1 MSTEKLFTR
10 ILVTYKGLLSTLGA
24 EAPRLRDYCK
34 KRKVSYRDFL
44 FWASTREVSS
54 GIVEIERK
62 KKRLQKEKVVEGVVG
77 SSPSP
82 SLTSC
87 ETKPVFY
94 PLHITSDGCHKVVA
108 SEVVSTVLAGH
119 VDSSHAGHQP
129 SLRGV
134 RITFPNGVKISVR
147 EADGRGI
154 FSLVYTENKAAYLCP
169 YHGRSLDPF
178 FQIPEAF
185 YTGSTSLT
193 SDAICCFRRAAY
205 ANKLL
210 SIQPRGKS

>member
-10 ILVTYKGLLSTLGA
+10 ILVTYKGMLSTSGA

-77 SSPSP
+77 SSPSL
-82 SLTSC
+82 SSC

-94 PLHITSDGCHKVVA
+94 PLHITSDRSNKVVA
-108 SEVVSTVLAGH
+108 SEEVSTVLAGH

-147 EADGRGI
+147 EADGKGI
-154 FSLVYTENKAAYLCP
+154 FSLVYGIESN
-169 YHGRSLDPF
+169 
-178 FQIPEAF
+178 PE
-185 YTGSTSLT
+185 
-193 SDAICCFRRAAY
+193 
-205 ANKLL
+205 
-210 SIQPRGKS
+210 